1 MAADGESSL
10 VIWCIFYHFFLD
22 DTSLGLL
29 LAQCRKLVQIS
40 NDMQTWSAS
49 KYGGFLRFCTE
60 HSLAEIRRHWVLYL
74 EMETLPAREKD
85 ILKNNFTSGMKAV
98 KSKSSAVY
106 SAINAAGP
114 LAAEIIEQA
123 RKHFTEFWSTGVTVG
138 RSAQPNPCPH
148 LNPTFV
154 YSASG
159 TKFNVHYG
167 TDPIISFHLAPIIAS
182 IKDAQ
187 RPSTIGI
194 KDLVEGA
201 RQQFFS
207 MCSSLKNRLS
217 LESSAYL
224 TIRFFVGDA
233 LAFCR
238 ALHYCGEGNLT
249 ETGIY
254 TYAWGGS
261 QIDFNVQDYSQSS
274 TRRAPLTFN
283 VIDTSNLTDH
293 LGLINILLLTV
304 PLLQQSSASTIYTN
318 TLLNTDTSDTGLVS
332 KAYADIPTLS
342 LFLGV
347 APSPNLS
354 LFTSHSDKHSMFFAS
369 QFPQSISW
377 KFPFSTIPGIAHD
390 IQISNTVRRL
400 VCDTRKLAAFLFS
413 VYRNIF
419 ATENM
424 MELLQNPSLI
434 GQINH
439 YTRNS
444 FVALLGFVKAKA
456 PTDWDQVIGF
466 FIEFIESDASIRMW
480 LHHYQ
485 DLLCQ
490 LYLCNLFTV
499 DTLRPAFVQTL
510 KSPHD
515 RFHGWKDVP
524 PVVCVVLKVP
534 RRNLKILEDMDPDE
548 ILTPSLECH
557 TSGPNFL
564 NVHSSLQFV
573 FGDIEESV
581 PNNESAVKIV
591 EDRKGWEGRSDLI
604 VTFYMPSWILLG
616 REPKSVKIGLY
627 FQECISTSLRAKLG
641 LVPRIYSTTLM
652 DTEHLQ
658 FVRERPGNVGELDR
672 LRAITSVP
680 ISINKNATVW
690 TTVGFD
696 KSGKKASTLTMRHVI
711 TAPNARKSLTNLASV
726 AMKPVSDSVLEV
738 TFDGYKHLF
747 IYPFPVL
754 GSQSKTRIARKSF
767 YIEVCDLIRSCK
779 FIIF

>member
-1 MAADGESSL
+1 
-10 VIWCIFYHFFLD
+10 
-22 DTSLGLL
+22 
-29 LAQCRKLVQIS
+29 
-40 NDMQTWSAS
+40 
-49 KYGGFLRFCTE
+49 
-60 HSLAEIRRHWVLYL
+60 
-74 EMETLPAREKD
+74 METMPAREKNN
-85 ILKNNFTSGMKAV
+85 LKNNFTSGMKAV

-106 SAINAAGP
+106 SAVNAAGP
-114 LAAEIIEQA
+114 LAAEIIKLA
-123 RKHFTEFWSTGVTVG
+123 PKHFTEFWSTGVTVG
-138 RSAQPNPCPH
+138 ISAQSNPCPH

-167 TDPIISFHLAPIIAS
+167 TDPIVSFHLSPIFTS
-182 IKDAQ
+182 VKDTR
-187 RPSTIGI
+187 RPATIGI

-207 MCSSLKNRLS
+207 LCSSLKSRLS
-217 LESSAYL
+217 LESSPNL

-238 ALHYCGEGNLT
+238 ALHYCDDGNLT

-254 TYAWGGS
+254 TSAWGGS
-261 QIDFNVQDYSQSS
+261 QIDFSVQDYGQSS

-293 LGLINILLLTV
+293 LGLVNILLLTV

-318 TLLNTDTSDTGLVS
+318 TLLNTDTDDTGLVS
-332 KAYADIPTLS
+332 KTHTDIPTLA

-347 APSPNLS
+347 APLPNLS
-354 LFTSHSDKHSMFFAS
+354 LFTSHSDKHSMLLSAI

-377 KFPFSTIPGIAHD
+377 KVPFSAIPGIAHD
-390 IQISNTVRRL
+390 IQISNTVVRL
-400 VCDTRKLAAFLFS
+400 MWDDNRKLAGFLFS

-419 ATENM
+419 AAENM
-424 MELLQNPSLI
+424 MELMKNPSLKR
-434 GQINH
+434 QSNH
-439 YTRNS
+439 YSRYG

-456 PTDWDQVIGF
+456 PNDWDQIIDF
-466 FIEFIESDASIRMW
+466 FIEFIESDASIRLW
-480 LHHYQ
+480 LHHHQ

-490 LYLCNLFTV
+490 LHICNLFTV
-499 DTLRPAFVQTL
+499 DTLRPTFVQRL
-510 KSPHD
+510 RSPHD
-515 RFHGWKDVP
+515 RFHGWRDVP

-564 NVHSSLQFV
+564 NVHSSLQFI
-573 FGDIEESV
+573 FGDIRRSV
-581 PNNESAVKIV
+581 PNGESAVKIV
-591 EDRKGWEGRSDLI
+591 EDRKGWEGCSDLI
-604 VTFYMPSWILLG
+604 VTFYVPTWILLNC
-616 REPKSVKIGLY
+616 EAKSVKIGLH
-627 FQECISTSLRAKLG
+627 FHVCASNSASLRAKLG
-641 LVPRIYSTTLM
+641 LFLTIYSATLT

-658 FVRERPGNVGELDR
+658 LIRERPGNVGELDR

-680 ISINKNATVW
+680 ISKNKNATEVW

-696 KSGKKASTLTMRHVI
+696 KSGKRASTLTMRHAI
-711 TAPNARKSLTNLASV
+711 TAPNAQKSLSSLALV
-726 AMKPVSDSVLEV
+726 TTKPVSDSVVEV

-747 IYPFPVL
+747 INPFPVC
-754 GSQSKTRIARKSF
+754 GSQCKTRIARKSF
-767 YIEVCDLIRSCK
+767 YIEVCDCTPSCGVALTRYK
-779 FIIF
+779 TRWKLLSGRTTKTSSTCH